1 MTEKVSLTEL
11 QLIIRDSL
19 YMALPDVYW
28 VIAEISEIK
37 ENSAGHC
44 YLELIEKQPDEK
56 NVRARIKA
64 IIWSNRY
71 RFLKAFFENITGESL
86 REGLKILVKTK
97 VEYHELYGL
106 SLIISD
112 IDPVFTIG
120 EFAMKRQLIIKKLE
134 DEGVFSMNKELPFPS
149 FPQRVAV
156 ISSKNAAG
164 YSDFINQLKN
174 NSFGYSFYTALIET
188 SLQGT
193 ETEKSVISALDRIAN
208 HVDLFDLVVII
219 RGGGSQT
226 DLSWFD
232 NYNIAYHV
240 TQFPLPVITG
250 IGHDK
255 DVSVTDMVANR
266 SLKTPTA
273 VADFLVDSLA
283 VSENFIVEMSTEII
297 DGSRIIIEKNRNRI
311 ETSGIKLL
319 PLARVMMSEV
329 RDRLLSKI
337 IDILNIGKELI
348 FRASLIPS
356 HQESLLSANA
366 KSYIL
371 QKQTLVNRNVQRLS
385 TGINNCLS
393 VNSVRLKSFGSTLQL
408 LNPENI
414 LQRGYS
420 ITSINGIILKSNEQI
435 NNDDIIDT
443 QLYKGTIKSRLVE
456 KKTKA
461 GEGEKGIMGEKK
473 TQGRRDKGT
482 IDQE

>member
-1 MTEKVSLTEL
+1 MTEKVTLTEL

-28 VIAEISEIK
+28 VIAEISELK
-37 ENSAGHC
+37 ENSSGHC
-44 YLELIEKQPDEK
+44 YLELIEKQSDEK
-56 NVRARIKA
+56 NVRSRIKA

-112 IDPVFTIG
+112 IDPAFTIG
-120 EFAMKRQLIIKKLE
+120 EMAIKRQLVIKKLE
-134 DEGVFSMNKELPFPS
+134 DEGVFSMNKELPFPA

-164 YSDFINQLKN
+164 YTDFISQLKN

-193 ETEKSVISALDRIAN
+193 ETELSVIRALDRVADKYN
-208 HVDLFDLVVII
+208 LFDIVVII
-219 RGGGSQT
+219 RGGGSQS

-232 NYNIAYHV
+232 SYNIAYHV

-255 DVSVTDMVANR
+255 DVTITDLVASR

-273 VADFLVDSLA
+273 VADFLVESMA
-283 VSENFIVEMSTEII
+283 TSESNIIGISKEII
-297 DGSRIIIEKNRNRI
+297 ESSRIIIEKNRNRI
-311 ETSGIKLL
+311 ETFGIKLL
-319 PLARVMMSEV
+319 PLSRLMISEV
-329 RDRLLSKI
+329 RDKLSTKI
-337 IDILNIGKELI
+337 LDILNIGKELI
-348 FRASLIPS
+348 YKARLIPLN
-356 HQESLLSANA
+356 QKTLLS
-366 KSYIL
+366 SSVRSFVS
-371 QKQTLVNRNVQRLS
+371 QKEMMLKKNVQRL
-385 TGINNCLS
+385 TLGTINYLS
-393 VNSVRLKSFGSTLQL
+393 MNNARLNSLGNNLQI
-408 LNPENI
+408 LNPENV

-420 ITSINGIILKSNEQI
+420 ITSVNGKILKKSDSVK
-435 NNDDIIDT
+435 NNYIIDT
-443 QLYKGTIKSRLVE
+443 QLYEGTLRSRV
-456 KKTKA
+456 
-461 GEGEKGIMGEKK
+461 MGKDE
-473 TQGRRDKGT
+473 T
-482 IDQE
+482 